1 MKSDHY
7 PVTTH
12 LQKKPKPPPLDGGGK
27 EPGAEGE
34 APLLSGRDF
43 PHFPT
48 GEKRTERGGDLLR
61 AENAPNFFFTGKAS
75 FLGFREM
82 QKIGGSN

>member
-12 LQKKPKPPPLDGGGK
+12 LKKKPKPPPLDGGGK
-27 EPGAEGE
+27 EPAGRRGE
-34 APLLSGRDF
+34 APLLFGRDF
-43 PHFPT
+43 PTFSH
-48 GEKRTERGGDLLR
+48 GGKENGDLLR
-61 AENAPNFFFTGKAS
+61 AGNAPNFFLRERLVF
-75 FLGFREM
+75 GFREM